1 MSWFD
6 NFGEVCYVGRLVLIE
21 DLTKGVDES
30 AQHVDEYLYSVI
42 EEAREVAQTN
52 PEVRGEFGA

>member
-1 MSWFD
+1 
-6 NFGEVCYVGRLVLIE
+6 VLRGPLGVIE